1 MTGGQAPYIAKL
13 RRDNDIET
21 PVRHGQFALLPQA
34 AERRPGG
41 YRIGPQSA
49 DRLFGA
55 EAVSPPCDQIRYEF
69 RCTHGLPSQMHCSGK
84 VTHFVTLVEQ
94 YLPPASRNPAATDG
108 EVHGRAF
115 GRAISGMT
123 ANKTLLARQRG
134 RSLRTTFPRPLKQ

>member
-13 RRDNDIET
+13 RRNNYMET
-21 PVRHGQFALLPQA
+21 LVGHGEFALLPQT
-34 AERRPGG
+34 AESGPGG

-69 RCTHGLPSQMHCSGK
+69 RCSHGLPSQMNCSGK

-94 YLPPASRNPAATDG
+94 YLPPASDVIRSNALPATSSSEELKNPAIRSNR
-108 EVHGRAF
+108 RALCS
-115 GRAISGMT
+115 RVDR
-123 ANKTLLARQRG
+123 KE
-134 RSLRTTFPRPLKQ
+134 LRREE